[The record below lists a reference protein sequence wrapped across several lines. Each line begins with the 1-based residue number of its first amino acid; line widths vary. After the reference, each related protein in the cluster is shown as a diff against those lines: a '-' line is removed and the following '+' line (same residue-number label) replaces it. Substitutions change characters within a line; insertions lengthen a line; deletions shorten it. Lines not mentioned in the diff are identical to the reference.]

1 MAKVTTKVRREPGVG
16 PGGVGAVVRHPAGG
30 TDGRSTS
37 MAGDWAGSGRSG
49 FGGVVAEP
57 GELDQDNAADLWRT
71 VEMIMIARCQTN
83 AVLDSLS
90 ALWPGGVRLRAY
102 SLGPCAI
109 DQARLRLY

>member
-1 MAKVTTKVRREPGVG
+1 MGSNPVG
-16 PGGVGAVVRHPAGG
+16 SPRLGSASVAGN
-30 TDGRSTS
+30 R
-37 MAGDWAGSGRSG
+37 AGSGG
-49 FGGVVAEP
+49 NEFGGVVAEP
-57 GELDQDNAADLWRT
+57 GKLDQDNAADLWRT

-109 DQARLRLY
+109 GKARLRLY